1 MNINLLGGGIKPTKS
16 KMNEEQLRGAT
27 FGELRPLQSDCRP
40 GQPME
45 RCVNEAAIPTPD
57 RGGNKI
63 RQINIEEVN
72 RGFIVRVGCHT
83 FAISTKAELTTKLT
97 EYINEPDKTE
107 KKWYA
112 GDLF

>member
-1 MNINLLGGGIKPTKS
+1 MS
-16 KMNEEQLRGAT
+16 NEEQLRGAT
-27 FGELRPLQSDCRP
+27 LSDCRTE
-40 GQPME
+40 QPMD
-45 RCVNEAAIPTPD
+45 RCVKEAVAPTPD

-72 RGFIVRVGCHT
+72 RGFIVKVGCHT

-97 EYINEPDKTE
+97 EYINEPNKTE
-107 KKWYA
+107 KKWYE

>member
-1 MNINLLGGGIKPTKS
+1 MENQ
-16 KMNEEQLRGAT
+16 ELRGAT
-27 FGELRPLQSDCRP
+27 LSDCRP
-40 GQPME
+40 EQPMD
-45 RCVNEAAIPTPD
+45 RCVNEAAVPTPD

-63 RQINIEEVN
+63 RQITIEEVN

-83 FAISTKAELTTKLT
+83 FAISTKAELTTKIT

-107 KKWYA
+107 KKWYN

>member
-1 MNINLLGGGIKPTKS
+1 MEN
-16 KMNEEQLRGAT
+16 Q
-27 FGELRPLQSDCRP
+27 ELRSATLSDYITE
-40 GQPME
+40 QPMD
-45 RCVNEAAIPTPD
+45 RCVNEVAVPTPD

-72 RGFIVRVGCHT
+72 RGFIVRIDCHT
-83 FAISTKAELTTKLT
+83 FAISTKAELTTKLM

-107 KKWYA
+107 KKWYS

>member
-1 MNINLLGGGIKPTKS
+1 MENQ
-16 KMNEEQLRGAT
+16 ELRGAT
-27 FGELRPLQSDCRP
+27 LSDCRP
-40 GQPME
+40 EQQMD
-45 RCVNEAAIPTPD
+45 RCVNEVVVPNPD

-72 RGFIVRVGCHT
+72 RGFIVRVGFHT
-83 FAISTKAELTTKLT
+83 FAISIKAELITKLT

-107 KKWYA
+107 KKWYN

>member
-1 MNINLLGGGIKPTKS
+1 
-16 KMNEEQLRGAT
+16 MNERT
-27 FGELRPLQSDCRP
+27 LQPVESCRP
-40 GQPME
+40 QQE
-45 RCVNEAAIPTPD
+45 CCVDATVPTPSLS
-57 RGGNKI
+57 NKI

-107 KKWYA
+107 QKWYA
-112 GDLF
+112 GNLF

>member
-1 MNINLLGGGIKPTKS
+1 M
-16 KMNEEQLRGAT
+16 EEQLRGAT
-27 FGELRPLQSDCRP
+27 LSDCRP
-40 GQPME
+40 EQPMG
-45 RCVNEAAIPTPD
+45 RCVNENAAPTPI
-57 RGGNKI
+57 GENKI

-97 EYINEPDKTE
+97 EYINEPAKTE
-107 KKWYA
+107 KKWYD

>member
-1 MNINLLGGGIKPTKS
+1 
-16 KMNEEQLRGAT
+16 MNEEQSRGAA
-27 FGELRPLQSDCRP
+27 LSVCRP
-40 GQPME
+40 EQPME
-45 RCVNEAAIPTPD
+45 RCVDKASIPTPD

-97 EYINEPDKTE
+97 EYINEADKTE

>member
-1 MNINLLGGGIKPTKS
+1 MENQEST
-16 KMNEEQLRGAT
+16 
-27 FGELRPLQSDCRP
+27 SDCRL
-40 GQPME
+40 E
-45 RCVNEAAIPTPD
+45 EAPVPTLD
-57 RGGNKI
+57 RGVNKI

-72 RGFIVRVGCHT
+72 RGFVVRVGCHT

>member
-1 MNINLLGGGIKPTKS
+1 
-16 KMNEEQLRGAT
+16 MNEGMLSSNAPQGLADT
-27 FGELRPLQSDCRP
+27 CRP
-40 GQPME
+40 EQD
-45 RCVNEAAIPTPD
+45 RCVSNEVAAPTPVQA
-57 RGGNKI
+57 NKI

-107 KKWYA
+107 QKWYA
-112 GDLF
+112 GNLF

>member
-1 MNINLLGGGIKPTKS
+1 MENQ
-16 KMNEEQLRGAT
+16 ELRGAT
-27 FGELRPLQSDCRP
+27 LSDCRHE
-40 GQPME
+40 QQMD
-45 RCVNEAAIPTPD
+45 RCVNEVVVPNPD

-83 FAISTKAELTTKLT
+83 FAISIKAELITKLT

-107 KKWYA
+107 KKWYN

>member
-1 MNINLLGGGIKPTKS
+1 
-16 KMNEEQLRGAT
+16 MNENQ
-27 FGELRPLQSDCRP
+27 ELSGPSLADCRP
-40 GQPME
+40 EPMMD
-45 RCVNEAAIPTPD
+45 RCVNEVAAPTLQ
-57 RGGNKI
+57 GENKI

-83 FAISTKAELTTKLT
+83 FAISTKAELTTKLG
-97 EYINEPDKTE
+97 EYINEPAKTE

>member
-1 MNINLLGGGIKPTKS
+1 MENQ
-16 KMNEEQLRGAT
+16 ELRGAT
-27 FGELRPLQSDCRP
+27 LSDCRP
-40 GQPME
+40 EQQMDG
-45 RCVNEAAIPTPD
+45 CVNEVAVPNPD

-83 FAISTKAELTTKLT
+83 FAISIKAELITKLT

-107 KKWYA
+107 KKWYN

>member
-1 MNINLLGGGIKPTKS
+1 
-16 KMNEEQLRGAT
+16 MNEGTVSNQPQGLQDACRAEQLVRNYAT
-27 FGELRPLQSDCRP
+27 GIDQYA
-40 GQPME
+40 
-45 RCVNEAAIPTPD
+45 VNREIPVPTPVQT
-57 RGGNKI
+57 NKI

-107 KKWYA
+107 QKWYA
-112 GDLF
+112 GNLF

>member
-1 MNINLLGGGIKPTKS
+1 MENQ
-16 KMNEEQLRGAT
+16 ELRGAI
-27 FGELRPLQSDCRP
+27 LSDCRP
-40 GQPME
+40 EQPMD
-45 RCVNEAAIPTPD
+45 RCENGAATPTPD

-107 KKWYA
+107 KKWYN